1 MDMSHPAIL
10 PAIDG
15 GKLSRSVRT
24 LPSMYFLQF
33 ERFFLGETKLQD
45 INLSLE
51 LKLSIVGTYLDIE
64 KQDLHYIDIIN
75 CNK

>member
-1 MDMSHPAIL
+1 MDMLHLAIL
-10 PAIDG
+10 AAIDG

-24 LPSMYFLQF
+24 LLSMYFLQF

-64 KQDLHYIDIIN
+64 KQDLHDIYIIN
-75 CNK
+75 WNK